1 MSKQRIQLSDHF
13 TYFRLLRFVLPCI
26 GTTLFTS
33 IYGIVDGLCVS
44 NFVGKTAFAAVNLII
59 PLPMLLGTIGFM
71 LGTGGSAI
79 VGITLGEGDQKKA
92 DRYFTLFL
100 LAALVSVSVLAV
112 LGIVFL
118 RPIAV
123 LLGAKGELLDYAVRY
138 GRILMLALPPFALQN
153 MFQSI
158 FVTAE
163 KPHLGFWFTVGAG
176 CTNIVLDVLI
186 VGVWG
191 WGVEG
196 AAIATFISQLVGG
209 VLPVFYFIDRS
220 NSSRLHL
227 CKTSFYSK
235 VLRDACING
244 SSELMTNLSM
254 SLVNILY
261 NYQLLRLAGENGV
274 AAYGVIMSA
283 VFLFVAVFEGYA
295 VGSAPIVSF
304 HYGARNHTEVH
315 NLYRKSL
322 RLIALMSVVLT
333 AAALLLVHPLMT
345 VLRVDPAAWAET
357 RTYLLVVCAGL
368 VGSIGYN
375 LNAGILGGMG
385 NSSTTLLF
393 LAVSTILNIFLDL
406 ALVLAVPLG
415 VLGVALGTVI
425 AQLCSWLFG
434 IWYINRRYPQ
444 LAIHPFN
451 GIFDRRLFCE
461 IIRIGLP
468 SGIQMSL
475 VALGAMGVLSKV
487 NSYGKAFTAGFN
499 VGNKLDTLSF
509 LPVQSLAAAVISFV
523 GQNMG
528 ASREDRVRQGVRI
541 TVTMAVVWTV
551 LSSALVVWL
560 SVPLSRIFSPDPAVI
575 AASARYLQCVMP
587 PYVLFAILFVLNSA
601 MRGAGDSLYPMV
613 NVVASV
619 ILLRVPFLYLL
630 ANRFGPDAMYWS
642 YGIGWA
648 VACALSV
655 YHYAAGK
662 WRGKYRSE

>member
-1 MSKQRIQLSDHF
+1 MAEILNPQDAELEEVILGACLIGREAMPMVADRLRPEMFYFDKNALIYAAMQVMYREGRQIDIITVKNELVARGKLDAAGGPYELTRISGRVASAVHLEYHVLILREKYLRREMILGFHKLLALAADETTDIGDTLVDAHNLLDRLEGECGTIEHLRDMDTLMDDTLQQVDARQASGSNGVTGISTGLADLDRLTSGWQRGDLNVIAA
-13 TYFRLLRFVLPCI
+13 RPA
-26 GTTLFTS
+26 
-33 IYGIVDGLCVS
+33 
-44 NFVGKTAFAAVNLII
+44 VGKTAFAAVNLIM

-138 GRILMLALPPFALQN
+138 GRILMVSLPTFALQN
-153 MFQSI
+153 MFQSF

-176 CTNIVLDVLI
+176 CTNMVLDVLM
-186 VGVWG
+186 VGIWG

-274 AAYGVIMSA
+274 AAYGVIMYA
-283 VFLFVAVFEGYA
+283 AFLFVAVFVGYA

-304 HYGARNHTEVH
+304 HYGARNHAEVH

-322 RLIALMSVVLT
+322 RLIAVVAVTLTLASMFIIPCVARIFVGYDAELLALTSRAFRLYALSFLIMGFNVYASSFFTALGDGVTSALISFLRTLAFQVIAILLLPLLLGIDGIWLAVT
-333 AAALLLVHPLMT
+333 AAEL
-345 VLRVDPAAWAET
+345 AA
-357 RTYLLVVCAGL
+357 
-368 VGSIGYN
+368 
-375 LNAGILGGMG
+375 
-385 NSSTTLLF
+385 
-393 LAVSTILNIFLDL
+393 LAVS
-406 ALVLAVPLG
+406 A
-415 VLGVALGTVI
+415 
-425 AQLCSWLFG
+425 
-434 IWYINRRYPQ
+434 
-444 LAIHPFN
+444 
-451 GIFDRRLFCE
+451 
-461 IIRIGLP
+461 
-468 SGIQMSL
+468 
-475 VALGAMGVLSKV
+475 AMLLTKDKV
-487 NSYGKAFTAGFN
+487 FHYRKA
-499 VGNKLDTLSF
+499 
-509 LPVQSLAAAVISFV
+509 
-523 GQNMG
+523 
-528 ASREDRVRQGVRI
+528 
-541 TVTMAVVWTV
+541 
-551 LSSALVVWL
+551 
-560 SVPLSRIFSPDPAVI
+560 
-575 AASARYLQCVMP
+575 
-587 PYVLFAILFVLNSA
+587 
-601 MRGAGDSLYPMV
+601 
-613 NVVASV
+613 
-619 ILLRVPFLYLL
+619 
-630 ANRFGPDAMYWS
+630 
-642 YGIGWA
+642 
-648 VACALSV
+648 
-655 YHYAAGK
+655 
-662 WRGKYRSE
+662 

>member
-13 TYFRLLRFVLPCI
+13 TYSRLLRFVLPCI
-26 GTTLFTS
+26 GTMLFTS

-44 NFVGKTAFAAVNLII
+44 NFVGKTAFAAVNLIM

-100 LAALVSVSVLAV
+100 LAALISVSVLAV

-138 GRILMLALPPFALQN
+138 GRILMVSLPTFALQN
-153 MFQSI
+153 MFQSF

-176 CTNIVLDVLI
+176 CTNMVLDVLM
-186 VGVWG
+186 VGIWG

-261 NYQLLRLAGENGV
+261 NFQLLRLAGENGV
-274 AAYGVIMSA
+274 AAYGVIMYA
-283 VFLFVAVFEGYA
+283 AFLFVAVFVGYA

-304 HYGARNHTEVH
+304 HYGARNHAEVH

-322 RLIALMSVVLT
+322 RLIGGSSIAMLAAGEALARPLGQIFVGYDE
-333 AAALLLVHPLMT
+333 ALLAMT
-345 VLRVDPAAWAET
+345 VRAF
-357 RTYLLVVCAGL
+357 RIYSFSFLLAG
-368 VGSIGYN
+368 V
-375 LNAGILGGMG
+375 AILG
-385 NSSTTLLF
+385 SSFFTALNDGLTSALISFLRTLVF
-393 LAVSTILNIFLDL
+393 QIAAVLLL
-406 ALVLAVPLG
+406 PLVLELD
-415 VLGVALGTVI
+415 
-425 AQLCSWLFG
+425 G
-434 IWYINRRYPQ
+434 IW
-444 LAIHPFN
+444 
-451 GIFDRRLFCE
+451 
-461 IIRIGLP
+461 
-468 SGIQMSL
+468 
-475 VALGAMGVLSKV
+475 LSIV
-487 NSYGKAFTAGFN
+487 FA
-499 VGNKLDTLSF
+499 
-509 LPVQSLAAAVISFV
+509 
-523 GQNMG
+523 
-528 ASREDRVRQGVRI
+528 E
-541 TVTMAVVWTV
+541 TMAV
-551 LSSALVVWL
+551 LVT
-560 SVPLSRIFSPDPAVI
+560 
-575 AASARYLQCVMP
+575 
-587 PYVLFAILFVLNSA
+587 
-601 MRGAGDSLYPMV
+601 MV
-613 NVVASV
+613 
-619 ILLRVPFLYLL
+619 FLL
-630 ANRFGPDAMYWS
+630 AKRKK
-642 YGIGWA
+642 YG
-648 VACALSV
+648 
-655 YHYAAGK
+655 Y
-662 WRGKYRSE
+662 